1 MVTHSVVIFKLAMI
15 QSFSNNA
22 IENFFFDDK
31 VPRLAGWVTVRKIV
45 RRKLS
50 AVDAAKK
57 IIDLKVPPGNHL
69 ESLTGDLRGF
79 YSIRV
84 NDQWCVI
91 FEWPPE
97 SEGPTDVDV
106 VDYH

>member
-1 MVTHSVVIFKLAMI
+1 MI
-15 QSFSNNA
+15 QSFANIS
-22 IENFFFDDK
+22 IEHFFFEQK
-31 VPRLAGWVTVRKIV
+31 APRSAGWANVRKIV

-50 AVDAAKK
+50 AVDAAQKLG
-57 IIDLKVPPGNHL
+57 DLKVPPGNQL

-84 NDQWCVI
+84 NDQWRVI
-91 FEWPPE
+91 FRWPPE
-97 SEGPTDVDV
+97 SQGPTDVDV